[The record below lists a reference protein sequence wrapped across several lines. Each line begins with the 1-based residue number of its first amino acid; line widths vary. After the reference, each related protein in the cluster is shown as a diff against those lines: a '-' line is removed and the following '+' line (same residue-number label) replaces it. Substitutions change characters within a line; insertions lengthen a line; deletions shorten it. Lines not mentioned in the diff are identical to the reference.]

1 MRKQTLKRRT
11 FLKTST
17 LAGAGFAIGF
27 TFDPFVSLAT
37 GSGPSVSR
45 TKGEKLG
52 LWVRIASDGTITLIA
67 PSSEMGQGVNTSLSM
82 IIAEELEADWQSI
95 KTETAP
101 AHSDYKNPN
110 NPLQFTGGSSSLR
123 GFWEPLRE
131 VGAAAR
137 EMLKTAAAQKW
148 DVPVNECEA
157 KSGKILHKKSG
168 CEIGYGELAEAAGKL
183 DVPSDPVLKS
193 PEDYE
198 LIGKPV
204 MRLDLPAKV
213 TGSAQFGI
221 DVRIPGMLFAT
232 VRQSPVFEGEVL
244 SFDETAAKNVRGVVA
259 VVQVPNGIAVV
270 ADNTWRAK
278 KGMEALNPQFKDGK
292 TAGES
297 SMPGLDSQQVRE
309 QFLAAL
315 DDEGKGENDAEHAA
329 AGLPFLDLEYEVPF
343 LAHATL
349 EPMNCTAYVR
359 DDFCE
364 VWAPTQNQEMS
375 MDAAKDITDLD
386 EDQIRIHTTLL
397 GGGFGRRLE
406 TDYVKQAVTVSKL
419 LEKPVQL
426 TWMREED
433 IQHDF
438 YRPASISRFQIS
450 LGRDGFPL
458 KWENQ
463 LAAPSI
469 LKRYF
474 SPLGW
479 FGFDPTSTEGA
490 DVLPYAIPDF
500 DFDYSLVDPGV
511 PVGFWR
517 SVGSSHN
524 AFYTESAIDE
534 AAHTAKQDPF
544 EYRRKLLAQKP
555 RFRKVLEKVAADA
568 NWGRRIPEGHGL
580 GIALHKSFASIVGAV
595 LEVSANASGN
605 LKMHKVWITI
615 DCGKVVNP
623 DTVRAQ
629 MEGGFVFGL
638 SAALGEEITLK
649 NGRVEQSNFHDYTI
663 LRMKGVPEISVSIIE
678 NRTLDDDQ
686 IGGVGEPAVPLA
698 APVLANAIFAVTGK
712 RYRSLPLSKHGVS
725 LI

>member
-45 TKGEKLG
+45 TKGAELG

>member
-45 TKGEKLG
+45 TKGAELG

-168 CEIGYGELAEAAGKL
+168 REIGYGELAEAAGKL

-259 VVQVPNGIAVV
+259 VVQVSNGIAVV

-315 DDEGKGENDAEHAA
+315 DDDGKGENDAEHAA

-419 LEKPVQL
+419 LGKPVQL

-544 EYRRKLLAQKP
+544 EYRRKLLAQKT

>member
-45 TKGEKLG
+45 TKGAELG

-204 MRLDLPAKV
+204 TRLDLPAKV

-232 VRQSPVFEGEVL
+232 VPQSPVFEGEVL

-259 VVQVPNGIAVV
+259 VVQVSNGIAVV

-544 EYRRKLLAQKP
+544 EYRRKLLVQKP

>member
-168 CEIGYGELAEAAGKL
+168 REIGYGELAEAAGKL

-204 MRLDLPAKV
+204 TRLDLPAKV

-259 VVQVPNGIAVV
+259 VVQVSNGIAVV

-375 MDAAKDITDLD
+375 MDAVKDITDLD

-438 YRPASISRFQIS
+438 YRPASMSRFQIS